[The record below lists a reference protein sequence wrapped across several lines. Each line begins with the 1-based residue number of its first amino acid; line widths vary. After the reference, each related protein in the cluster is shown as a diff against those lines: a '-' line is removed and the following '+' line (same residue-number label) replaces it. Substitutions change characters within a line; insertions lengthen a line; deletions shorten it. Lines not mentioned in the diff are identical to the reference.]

1 MEWLGAGEP
10 DSSGLV
16 GRVDDLLDVGEKL
29 RRFLNFIDEN
39 GGTVAL
45 EEERGVFLRRLQ
57 DSGLT
62 TNKRSKVQA
71 GKTQDIGQGWLST
84 AYRKT
89 NCMSCEAAEYIPA
102 GNRF

>member
-1 MEWLGAGEP
+1 MEWLGAGES
-10 DSSGLV
+10 DGSGLV
-16 GRVDDLLDVGEKL
+16 GRVDDFLDVGEEFRCL
-29 RRFLNFIDEN
+29 LDFIDEN
-39 GGTVAL
+39 GRTIAL
-45 EEERGVFLRRLQ
+45 EEQRGIFLRRLQ
-57 DSGLT
+57 DGGLT